1 METWTGCLTINKT
14 TVLNLLCLFAC
25 LFVHSLFVCLLV
37 HTCIFHIR
45 LSDAER
51 VCTVCLLVCLLFVCL
66 SLRWLVVVDTHS
78 KQAFAQQIQVAASY
92 VPTQLKHTLN
102 TCACKTNHVM
112 CLNEYSYILVHVCI
126 RMMTQ
131 QHNYEYFVAQKKKSV
146 HAFQWEHQWKVTVMD
161 NNY

>member
-1 METWTGCLTINKT
+1 M
-14 TVLNLLCLFAC
+14 LNLLCLFAC

-51 VCTVCLLVCLLFVCL
+51 VCTVCLFVSSLVSCCRHTQQSKRL
-66 SLRWLVVVDTHS
+66 HS
-78 KQAFAQQIQVAASY
+78 RFKWQLAMY
-92 VPTQLKHTLN
+92 VPIKNTQLKHTLN

-112 CLNEYSYILVHVCI
+112 CLNEYSYILVHVYI

-131 QHNYEYFVAQKKKSV
+131 QHNYEYFVAPKKK
-146 HAFQWEHQWKVTVMD
+146 KVCMRTPREKLQ
-161 NNY
+161 

>member
-1 METWTGCLTINKT
+1 M
-14 TVLNLLCLFAC
+14 LNLLCLFAC

-51 VCTVCLLVCLLFVCL
+51 VCTVCVFVCL

-131 QHNYEYFVAQKKKSV
+131 QHNYKYFVAPKKK
-146 HAFQWEHQWKVTVMD
+146 KVCMHFSENTSEKLQ
-161 NNY
+161 